1 MIAFVTL
8 YVVSVWD
15 VETFQSGMFPI
26 LTRET
31 RRVEDGEEE
40 GGVLPPPP
48 FFCCCSAHRIAN
60 GTRLNG
66 VLKPIIFFFFLTC
79 KSRAILESK

>member
-48 FFCCCSAHRIAN
+48 FLLLF
-60 GTRLNG
+60 
-66 VLKPIIFFFFLTC
+66 
-79 KSRAILESK
+79 RASNRERD